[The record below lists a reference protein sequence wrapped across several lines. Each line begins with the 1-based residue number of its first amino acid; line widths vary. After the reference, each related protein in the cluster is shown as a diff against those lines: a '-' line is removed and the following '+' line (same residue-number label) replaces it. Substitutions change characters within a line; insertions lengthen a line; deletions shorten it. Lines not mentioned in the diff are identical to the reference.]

1 MPKKQNPE
9 VNQDETVS
17 EVEVVESEVII
28 DGTEVEVE
36 AGDSDS
42 DTEANDSE
50 AGEAKA
56 GRKHGRDE
64 EPRSAKALE
73 EEGDIAA
80 DYLEELLDIF
90 DLDGD
95 IDIDVRQGRAY
106 LAISSEDPKSNL
118 SLIAEPETVEALQEL
133 TRLAVQVKTNSFSRL
148 ILDVGGS
155 RQKRADDLGRIVNR
169 IIEKVKDQG
178 EAVHMKPMSSY
189 ERKIVHDLVSAAG
202 LISESEGEGK
212 ERHIVVKPA

>member
-1 MPKKQNPE
+1 MTEQENPTTDDAVEELEASTDDTAESTEETSVPKTERREP
-9 VNQDETVS
+9 T
-17 EVEVVESEVII
+17 VES
-28 DGTEVEVE
+28 
-36 AGDSDS
+36 
-42 DTEANDSE
+42 
-50 AGEAKA
+50 
-56 GRKHGRDE
+56 
-64 EPRSAKALE
+64 LE

-106 LAISSEDPKSNL
+106 VAISSEDPKSNV

-155 RQKRADDLGRIVNR
+155 RQKRVEDITRIVTR
-169 IIEKVKDQG
+169 IIDKVKDLG

-189 ERKIVHDLVSAAG
+189 ERKIVHDLVSQAG
-202 LISESEGEGK
+202 LVSESEGEGK
-212 ERHIVVKPA
+212 DRHIVVKPA